1 MLFDGSLWFDRLMG
15 LEWTWETVRKL
26 GTEAMASFFIGGF
39 VLAIILTPITY
50 FIVKGIVVRHRAKAN
65 GTVAS

>member
-1 MLFDGSLWFDRLMG
+1 MEELVLALLRSRRPEPVMNAKVYVFL
-15 LEWTWETVRKL
+15 
-26 GTEAMASFFIGGF
+26 SFIAVGF

-50 FIVKGIVVRHRAKAN
+50 FIVKSIVVRHRAKAN